1 MSSRG
6 NSKRSVDG
14 NSGKLYYDV
23 ICATVHQV
31 APAEGWYRHM
41 GDLGG
46 GKGVV
51 VAIRPRHRSHAM
63 CTCGWVGRPRLL
75 AASAKVDA
83 LIHAARDGCGP
94 AVPLVQPETVNLFEP
109 PAILTVSCP
118 AGCGASL
125 SMPVMIAEAPWI
137 SSDDNQASSR
147 FTAEAPELHDRIYEH
162 LRTCQAVRTWG
173 DTRLPDIP
181 AAWSAR
187 RIG

>member
-1 MSSRG
+1 
-6 NSKRSVDG
+6 
-14 NSGKLYYDV
+14 
-23 ICATVHQV
+23 
-31 APAEGWYRHM
+31 M

-63 CTCGWVGRPRLL
+63 CSCGWVGRPRLL
-75 AASAKVDA
+75 KASAKVDA
-83 LIHAARDGCGP
+83 LMHAAQEGCGP

-109 PAILTVSCP
+109 PAVLTVCCP

-125 SMPVMIAEAPWI
+125 SMPVMIAEAPWV
-137 SSDDNQASSR
+137 SFDDNEPSSR

-162 LRTCQAVRTWG
+162 LRTCPSARMWG
-173 DTRLPDIP
+173 DTPRPDIP
-181 AAWSAR
+181 AARPVR